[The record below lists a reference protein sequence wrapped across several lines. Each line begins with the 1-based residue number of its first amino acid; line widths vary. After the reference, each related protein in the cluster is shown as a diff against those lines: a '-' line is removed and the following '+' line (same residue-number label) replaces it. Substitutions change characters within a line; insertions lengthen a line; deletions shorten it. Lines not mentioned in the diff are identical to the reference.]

1 MPPVPATL
9 FVLSSDGSTLTAADN
24 TAPFTDNGDSMALG
38 LNTSVWVTDL
48 QGDSLYL
55 FTTSGTTATLAD
67 TIAYPSGGLYN
78 PASVAVDGA
87 GNAWVANSGGS
98 NVSEFSSSGTAISP
112 DGISMVSNGG
122 YTGAGQLTVGST
134 PTGVAIDPSGDVWVT
149 TQSGGDPLIEII
161 GAAAPTVTPLADA
174 SVGNKIATR
183 P

>member
-1 MPPVPATL
+1 
-9 FVLSSDGSTLTAADN
+9 
-24 TAPFTDNGDSMALG
+24 
-38 LNTSVWVTDL
+38 
-48 QGDSLYL
+48 
-55 FTTSGTTATLAD
+55 
-67 TIAYPSGGLYN
+67 
-78 PASVAVDGA
+78 VDGA